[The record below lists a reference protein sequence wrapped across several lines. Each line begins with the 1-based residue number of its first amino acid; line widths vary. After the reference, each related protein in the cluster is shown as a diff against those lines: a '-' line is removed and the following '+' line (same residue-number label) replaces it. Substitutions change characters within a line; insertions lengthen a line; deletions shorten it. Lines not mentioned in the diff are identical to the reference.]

1 MKKEEGVSYQICQ
14 FFPSLSDSSYLAI
27 DDSEQAIEVLRK
39 NFPQMEQLYPL
50 PFSQMKKLGIKAVN
64 FGVHGKDAH
73 KWTERLYMPYS
84 FEVLPKL
91 IRKTLESFL

>member
-1 MKKEEGVSYQICQ
+1 
-14 FFPSLSDSSYLAI
+14 
-27 DDSEQAIEVLRK
+27 
-39 NFPQMEQLYPL
+39 
-50 PFSQMKKLGIKAVN
+50 MKKLGIKAVN